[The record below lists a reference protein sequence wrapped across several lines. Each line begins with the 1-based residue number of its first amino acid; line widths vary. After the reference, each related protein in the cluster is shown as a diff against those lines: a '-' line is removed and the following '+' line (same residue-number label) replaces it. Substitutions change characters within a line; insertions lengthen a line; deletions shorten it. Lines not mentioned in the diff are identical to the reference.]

1 MIRINAHPER
11 RRQRQLL
18 RGPGE
23 QRGDDQ
29 NDEGSFPIDLLSCI
43 KDNIDVIEVRQSETF
58 RTWHEGM
65 RNTVARAIIA
75 RRIDRLAGGNLG
87 DAKLVGGK
95 VTELRIHH
103 GPGYRVYLTRQG
115 GVLVI
120 LLCGGDKSTQAAD
133 IKLAQAMAAK
143 VTDDDA

>member
-1 MIRINAHPER
+1 
-11 RRQRQLL
+11 
-18 RGPGE
+18 
-23 QRGDDQ
+23 
-29 NDEGSFPIDLLSCI
+29 
-43 KDNIDVIEVRQSETF
+43 
-58 RTWHEGM
+58 M
-65 RNTVARAIIA
+65 RETVARAIIA

-87 DAKLVGGK
+87 DAKSVGGK

-115 GVLVI
+115 SVLVV

-133 IKLAQAMAAK
+133 IKLAQSVAAE